1 MTPCGICGWG
11 IIASRIAL
19 AISIGFAA
27 LQMMALRLTLA
38 DIAQM
43 MGTET
48 TEHFSLVLAWLQ

>member
-1 MTPCGICGWG
+1 MTPCGICGWV
-11 IIASRIAL
+11 ITASRIAL

-43 MGTET
+43 MGAEPV
-48 TEHFSLVLAWLQ
+48 EYFSQVLVWLQ